1 MERKWVSHFAGIGF
15 RYTDI
20 IMNILIL
27 HTDRKAAMKMW
38 DENISWWSDQQITL
52 RFIEENEDYW
62 FILYH
67 RGNNFKSKDNI
78 GFLRK
83 NPLTANYSRFKNNY
97 DQKTILRF
105 ALYKSAEKIIE
116 KKNFLKRKSD
126 DFGNKATF
134 ELEIFKKMKTIYD
147 VKFLK
152 LNELGEDSLE
162 RSLVSNID
170 FQNT

>member
-1 MERKWVSHFAGIGF
+1 
-15 RYTDI
+15 
-20 IMNILIL
+20 
-27 HTDRKAAMKMW
+27 
-38 DENISWWSDQQITL
+38 
-52 RFIEENEDYW
+52 
-62 FILYH
+62 
-67 RGNNFKSKDNI
+67 
-78 GFLRK
+78 
-83 NPLTANYSRFKNNY
+83 LTANYSRFKNNY

-134 ELEIFKKMKTIYD
+134 ELEIFKKMKSIYD